1 MAEAAQAPVAQV
13 ATQMPATPANSNV
26 SFSRPAELR
35 SAAAFAE
42 SKAAA
47 PAAPAAEASP
57 QAETQRAEQPRDDA
71 GRYAAPV
78 SIPSINHLR
87 VVRNEPQ
94 VALQQ
99 QAPESPEDIMARALT
114 RSLRESGL
122 VAPPMAPPAPVVPD
136 PNEDPFGFM
145 EWQRSQLDELRNMV
159 GQVASKSSETERL
172 AQQIESER
180 RSRMESDLRTHM
192 KSVYENHAQ
201 ILGVRLP
208 KEDLDTLA
216 QQWAAEPGLRGLDE
230 YLLEWRDRSRRIA
243 GYSPPTP
250 PKTVTSTVG
259 VQTTAT
265 DSGTTRAAV
274 LEDVMKN
281 ARNMS
286 TKDAAAKLRELFPK
300 G

>member
-1 MAEAAQAPVAQV
+1 MSEAAQAPVAQV
-13 ATQMPATPANSNV
+13 ATAMPATPANSNV
-26 SFSRPAELR
+26 KFDRPPELR
-35 SAAAFAE
+35 SAAAFAAA
-42 SKAAA
+42 KAAPAPEAA
-47 PAAPAAEASP
+47 PAAPAAEAP
-57 QAETQRAEQPRDDA
+57 QAEQPRDEA
-71 GRYAAPV
+71 GRYAGNPNV
-78 SIPSINHLR
+78 PSINHLR
-87 VVRNEPQ
+87 IVRPEPQ
-94 VALQQ
+94 AALQ

-122 VAPPMAPPAPVVPD
+122 VAPPPPPPQPVVPD
-136 PNEDPFGFM
+136 PNEDPFAFM
-145 EWQRSQLDELRNMV
+145 EWQKSQIDELRQMV

-172 AQQIESER
+172 AMQIEQER

-192 KSVYENHAQ
+192 KSVYDNHAQ

-208 KEDLDTLA
+208 KEDLDTLT

-230 YLLEWRDRSRRIA
+230 FLLEWRDRSRRIA
-243 GYSPPTP
+243 GYVPPMP

-265 DSGTTRAAV
+265 DSTVSRSAAI
-274 LEDVMKN
+274 EDVMKN

>member
-1 MAEAAQAPVAQV
+1 MPETAQAPVAQV
-13 ATQMPATPANSNV
+13 ATAMPATPANSNV
-26 SFSRPAELR
+26 SFNRPPELR

-42 SKAAA
+42 AKAAA
-47 PAAPAAEASP
+47 PAAPAAEAAP
-57 QAETQRAEQPRDDA
+57 PAEAPKAEQPRDDA
-71 GRYAAPV
+71 GRYAAQV
-78 SIPSINHLR
+78 NIPSISHLR

-94 VALQQ
+94 AALQ
-99 QAPESPEDIMARALT
+99 QAPETPEDIMARALT

-122 VAPPMAPPAPVVPD
+122 VAPPPPPPQPVIPD
-136 PNEDPFGFM
+136 PNEDPFAYM
-145 EWQRSQLDELRNMV
+145 EWQRTQLDELRNMV

-208 KEDLDTLA
+208 KEDLDTLT
-216 QQWAAEPGLRGLDE
+216 QQWASEPGLRGLDE
-230 YLLEWRDRSRRIA
+230 FLLEWRDRSRRIA
-243 GYSPPTP
+243 GYTPPMP